1 MIACVPAMPSVWIE
15 RRATAAGRSRYL
27 VKYRL
32 GGRESANR
40 YAGSFA
46 TRREA
51 LARQR
56 WVAGELAAMRVPTT
70 RGPETATAKT
80 PTLAEAAERWRA
92 SRLDVADG
100 TAVGHRVQLN
110 RVLRV
115 LGTRRVDE
123 ITTGDVADLVA
134 ALHAAGRK
142 RETIRKSLTAL
153 AQVLDFAG
161 IKENPARDRVRVR
174 LPRQE
179 REEPTPPT
187 ADQIEAVLPLMPARY
202 ALALLVLDATGMRVG
217 ELEEK
222 GLRCGDIDEPNHRW
236 RVRRV
241 VEKSRRG
248 RWVSLPLD
256 LFAAVVATL
265 PPREDREPNRPVFP
279 GVNQERLRTA
289 IARACRASGTPMW
302 SPHDLRHRRISLWHR
317 QGETWAL
324 IGARVGQR
332 SLSVTADTYTHVLL
346 DDRELDHALLVTQL
360 RIARLADSRG
370 SRSST

>member
-1 MIACVPAMPSVWIE
+1 MPSVWIE
-15 RRATAAGRSRYL
+15 RRESADGGARYL
-27 VKYRL
+27 VKFRL
-32 GGRESANR
+32 GGRESAHR

-56 WVAGELAAMRVPTT
+56 WVSGELAAMRVP
-70 RGPETATAKT
+70 RIGHRDASASA
-80 PTLAEAAERWRA
+80 PTLAEVAERWRA
-92 SRLDVADG
+92 SRVDVTEG
-100 TAVGHRVQLN
+100 TAVGHRVQLA

-115 LGTRRVDE
+115 LGTRPVDE
-123 ITTGDVADLVA
+123 ITPADVA
-134 ALHAAGRK
+134 ALVTALHEAGRK
-142 RETIRKSLTAL
+142 RETIRKSLTVL

-161 IKENPARDRVRVR
+161 IKDNPARDRIHVR

-179 REEPTPPT
+179 REEPNPPT
-187 ADQIEAVLPLMPARY
+187 AGQIEAVLPLMPRLY
-202 ALALLVLDATGMRVG
+202 ALAVLVLDATGMRVG

-222 GLRCGDIDEPNHRW
+222 GLRCGDLDEPNTRW
-236 RVRRV
+236 RIRRA

-248 RWVSLPLD
+248 RWVSLPPD
-256 LFAAVVATL
+256 LFAAVVETL
-265 PPREDREPNRPVFP
+265 PPREDRVPDRPVFP
-279 GVNQERLRTA
+279 GLTQERLRTA
-289 IARACRASGTPMW
+289 IARACKASGTPTW

-346 DDRELDHALLVTQL
+346 DDRELEH
-360 RIARLADSRG
+360 ARLLDGLPAAGR
-370 SRSST
+370 